1 MDEFDN
7 MAQMYIQQMTERHA
21 HNLLEFQRQLQRV
34 RAAPLPPTLP
44 PSTLGP
50 YFETCD
56 SRGQSSY

>member
-50 YFETCD
+50 D
-56 SRGQSSY
+56 